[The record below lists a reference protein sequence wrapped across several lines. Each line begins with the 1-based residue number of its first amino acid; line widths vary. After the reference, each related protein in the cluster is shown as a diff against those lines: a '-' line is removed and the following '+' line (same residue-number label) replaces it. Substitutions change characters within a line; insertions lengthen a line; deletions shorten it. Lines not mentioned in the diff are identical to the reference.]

1 MVTVMIK
8 DETLL
13 RNHYICLFLAN
24 LGLSF
29 NLCEQYNVFLGFFT
43 LRSFSNMIL
52 LEVLEFLYCPL
63 SSLLSVCLL
72 WGQGNREQNEL

>member
-13 RNHYICLFLAN
+13 RKHYICLFLAN

-29 NLCEQYNVFLGFFT
+29 NLCEQYNFFCFFYLET
-43 LRSFSNMIL
+43 FS
-52 LEVLEFLYCPL
+52 
-63 SSLLSVCLL
+63 
-72 WGQGNREQNEL
+72 G